1 MDYAIK
7 AMNLKWFKIF
17 SEHGLP
23 QKTKKSGLKT
33 SILKL
38 IWELIIPIIYSNF
51 N

>member
-23 QKTKKSGLKT
+23 RKIKKKRIKNINIKANMG
-33 SILKL
+33 INN
-38 IWELIIPIIYSNF
+38 SNYL
-51 N
+51 